1 LRAIEATQFEDADK
15 YASYLRTPAGR
26 LRCDLTWENLRGF
39 LPANAPQ
46 RRVLD
51 LGGGTGSMSVR
62 LAKMEFQVVL
72 LDNSEEML
80 AIARKETEANGIA
93 GRISLRRADACQL
106 QELFEPESFDIVLCH
121 NLLEYVAEP
130 AAIVAKI
137 ARVLRKDG
145 FASVLARNR
154 AGEVLKAAI
163 KSRDWKL
170 AKANLSSE
178 TVVDSLYGKP
188 VRVFNPKDLQS
199 IFAWAGLDVV
209 AEYGVRVFFDYLDR
223 EDLASKEAQR
233 LLLELELNL
242 GAQPN
247 FAAIARY
254 IQLVARRSRAQERER

>member
-1 LRAIEATQFEDADK
+1 
-15 YASYLRTPAGR
+15 
-26 LRCDLTWENLRGF
+26 
-39 LPANAPQ
+39 
-46 RRVLD
+46 
-51 LGGGTGSMSVR
+51 
-62 LAKMEFQVVL
+62 
-72 LDNSEEML
+72 ML
-80 AIARKETEANGIA
+80 
-93 GRISLRRADACQL
+93 
-106 QELFEPESFDIVLCH
+106 V
-121 NLLEYVAEP
+121 
-130 AAIVAKI
+130 
-137 ARVLRKDG
+137 
-145 FASVLARNR
+145 RNR